1 VRGVVLV
8 QSFPCSEEL
17 IVTRRSDCAP
27 NCDLLSVLDKIG
39 YPGCVIPIAQTTLR
53 IHGLD
58 REGAPRRV
66 QTVLR
71 RVRGVRKVEINGSS
85 HATVTCDERRLAP
98 ADLVVAV
105 RRAGFQAEVAR

>member
-1 VRGVVLV
+1 M
-8 QSFPCSEEL
+8 
-17 IVTRRSDCAP
+17 TRRSDCAP

-53 IHGLD
+53 IRGMEQ
-58 REGAPRRV
+58 EGATQRV
-66 QTVLR
+66 QTALR
-71 RVRGVRKVEINGSS
+71 RVRGVRKVEINGSL
-85 HATVTCDERRLAP
+85 HATVTCDERRLEP